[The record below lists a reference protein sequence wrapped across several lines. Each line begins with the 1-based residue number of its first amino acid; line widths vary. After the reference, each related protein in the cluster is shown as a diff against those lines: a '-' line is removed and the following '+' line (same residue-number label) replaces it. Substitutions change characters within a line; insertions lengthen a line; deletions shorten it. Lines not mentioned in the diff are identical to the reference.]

1 MSQRITITLNEVLAE
16 AVQLAVRE
24 GRSPTVS
31 ADLGEAI
38 ELRLK
43 QDARLAALSGLI
55 DDYEQL
61 HGAISDEELAEQ
73 EQSDRDAASSL
84 RSSQRRAG

>member
-1 MSQRITITLNEVLAE
+1 MNQRITITLDDVLAE
-16 AVQLAVRE
+16 AAQLAVRE
-24 GRSPTVS
+24 GRSPSVS
-31 ADLGEAI
+31 AYVGEAVA
-38 ELRLK
+38 LRLK
-43 QDARLAALSGLI
+43 QDARLAALSELI

-73 EQSDRDAASSL
+73 EQSDRDAAASL